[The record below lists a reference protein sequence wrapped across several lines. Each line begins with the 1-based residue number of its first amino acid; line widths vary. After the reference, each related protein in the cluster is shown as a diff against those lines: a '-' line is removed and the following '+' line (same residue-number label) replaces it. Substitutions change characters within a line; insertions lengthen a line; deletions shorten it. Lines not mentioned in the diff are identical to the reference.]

1 MEEIK
6 AAFRKFDTNGDGFLT
21 KDEIVGVLTRPG
33 GGAPLTEAEAE
44 AYIARYDTDQD
55 GKLSIDEFA
64 AATAVRYNWTTE
76 GLRATVAKQNPKE
89 LV

>member
-1 MEEIK
+1 M
-6 AAFRKFDTNGDGFLT
+6 T
-21 KDEIVGVLTRPG
+21 KDEIVGVLTRPS

-44 AYIARYDTDQD
+44 AYIARYDTNKD

-64 AATAVRYNWTTE
+64 AATAVLSWTTE